1 MHQIYGFMLGT
12 IQGPKSSL
20 LTLQHGDAG
29 GWYQINDLHIIGE
42 TFGQPSVYPYFITQ
56 EKKLL
61 NY

>member
-1 MHQIYGFMLGT
+1 MVGT

-42 TFGQPSVYPYFITQ
+42 TFGQPPEVVRHKYTCIS
-56 EKKLL
+56 LL
-61 NY
+61 SKNND